1 MVNRGRPSRDCLPCW
16 KRKLRCDL
24 VHEGCGQCQRARLR
38 CHGYRDPQDLVFHDE
53 TRSAEQKVVARQPW
67 TQASHPTAMELGWN
81 IRARYVFFSVYVFEF
96 SHSLGPVAPFYNR
109 ASALDHLSASL
120 EATSL
125 AFMAVQLHT
134 PALMHLASV
143 SYVTAI
149 QRLGRALTELP
160 NGAEEIL
167 QSILLLDMYE
177 KMVNRNP
184 QGSSSWMSHAQG
196 GMSLLGPRAQQ
207 FASSLTG
214 RQLSARLIT
223 ALTVSCGAMAVRV
236 PDGLMALR
244 GHLDPFISTVKW
256 RFTGILA
263 HVINLQA
270 DLRNA
275 EDTCTIDLAER
286 AEHLDDQFKSL
297 YRTLP
302 PSWRP
307 RQISPV
313 RPDLLIFGSYYE
325 IYEDHY
331 VTQVTNGIRAM
342 RLLLNNIMSRHTL
355 RPGPGTIILA
365 RICDITHQICA
376 TVPQFVLPRAVPDNA
391 VGFSPLQSLQCCT
404 LLAPLYIANQVSAD
418 ALMRDWIRRCL
429 EYMSETGCMKI
440 AKDVADLMRN
450 KHDLNYWLVYA
461 MVGSYAFAA

>member
-1 MVNRGRPSRDCLPCW
+1 MP
-16 KRKLRCDL
+16 
-24 VHEGCGQCQRARLR
+24 EGCGQCRRARLK

-53 TRSAEQKVVARQPW
+53 TRSAEQKVVARQA
-67 TQASHPTAMELGWN
+67 THASQPTAMELGWN
-81 IRARYVFFSVYVFEF
+81 VRARYVFFSVYVFEF

-125 AFMAVQLHT
+125 AFMAVQLRT
-134 PALMHLASV
+134 PALMHLASA

-149 QRLGRALTELP
+149 QRLSCALTELP
-160 NGAEEIL
+160 SSGAEEIL

-184 QGSSSWMSHAQG
+184 QGSSSWMSHAEG
-196 GMSLLGPRAQQ
+196 GMSLLGPRVQQ

-214 RQLSARLIT
+214 CQLSARLIT
-223 ALTVSCGAMAVRV
+223 ALTVSSGAMGVRV
-236 PDGLMALR
+236 PDELMALR

-263 HVINLQA
+263 LVVDLQA

-275 EDTCTIDLAER
+275 GDICTIELAER
-286 AEHLDDQFKSL
+286 AEHLDDQLRNL
-297 YRTLP
+297 YGALP
-302 PSWRP
+302 PFWRP

-313 RPDLLIFGSYYE
+313 RPDALIFGSYYE
-325 IYEDHY
+325 IYADHY

-342 RLLLNNIMSRHTL
+342 RLLLNDIMSRHTL
-355 RPGPGTIILA
+355 RPSPDNIILD
-365 RICDITHQICA
+365 RILDITHQICA
-376 TVPQFVLPRAVPDNA
+376 TVPQFILPRAAPENT

-404 LLAPLYIANQVSAD
+404 LLAPLYIANQVSGD

-429 EYMSETGCMKI
+429 QHMSETGCMKI

-450 KHDLNYWLVYA
+450 KQDLNYWLVYA